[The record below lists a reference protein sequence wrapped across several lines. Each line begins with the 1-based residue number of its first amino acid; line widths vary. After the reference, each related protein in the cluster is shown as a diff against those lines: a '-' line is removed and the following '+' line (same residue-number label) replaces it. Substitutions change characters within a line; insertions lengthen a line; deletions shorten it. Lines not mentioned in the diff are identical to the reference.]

1 MKKILVFGITDNPG
15 GMESVIMNYYRYMDR
30 DKVQMEFLCN
40 TQKVAYENEILQ
52 LGGVIYRIPARKDGI
67 GAFRKAL
74 KKFFAENGNRYT
86 AFWFNTCSLANID
99 YLKEAKKAGIP
110 CRIIHCH
117 NAANGDSFLRGMIHK
132 LNQKKA
138 IQLATDYWSCSSDA
152 NLWFYGKKDIEKRP
166 EYRLINNAIAAKEFV
181 LDENVRTQYRKQ
193 LNIENKIV
201 LGHIGRFHFQKNQK
215 FLIPIMKLLKEQN
228 IDAVLLLVG
237 QGDDQ
242 KMIKQKVEEEQ
253 LQDCV
258 YFLGVRNDIKQLLWA
273 MDVFV
278 FPSVFEGLSLSIL
291 EAQAAGLPCV
301 ASDQISPK
309 SKVEGNFQ
317 FLSLDAPPSK
327 WVEVIVEVLKHERK
341 DNCKCFVDAGLD
353 IACEAKKME
362 NFFVCGELTK
372 IRR

>member
-15 GMESVIMNYYRYMDR
+15 GMESVIMNYYRYIDR

-40 TQKVAYENEILQ
+40 TQKVAYESEILQ

-67 GAFRKAL
+67 GVFRKAL
-74 KKFFAENGNRYT
+74 KKFFAENGKRYT

-132 LNQKKA
+132 LNQRKA
-138 IQLATDYWSCSSDA
+138 IRLATDYWSCSSDA
-152 NLWFYGKKDIEKRP
+152 NQWFYGKKDIEKRP

-181 LDENVRTQYRKQ
+181 LDENVRAQYRKQ

-201 LGHIGRFHFQKNQK
+201 LGHVGRFHFQKNQK
-215 FLIPIMKLLKEQN
+215 FLIPIMKLLKERKV
-228 IDAVLLLVG
+228 DAVLLLVG

-242 KMIKQKVEEEQ
+242 KVIEQRVREEQ

-258 YFLGVRNDIKQLLWA
+258 YFLGVRDDIKQLLWA
-273 MDVFV
+273 MDVFI

-291 EAQAAGLPCV
+291 EAQAAGLPCI

-309 SKVEGNFQ
+309 SKVEENFQ
-317 FLSLDAPPSK
+317 FLSLDAQPSK
-327 WVEVIVEVLKHERK
+327 WVEAILEALNCERK

-362 NFFVCGELTK
+362 DFFLSVANQQE
-372 IRR
+372 